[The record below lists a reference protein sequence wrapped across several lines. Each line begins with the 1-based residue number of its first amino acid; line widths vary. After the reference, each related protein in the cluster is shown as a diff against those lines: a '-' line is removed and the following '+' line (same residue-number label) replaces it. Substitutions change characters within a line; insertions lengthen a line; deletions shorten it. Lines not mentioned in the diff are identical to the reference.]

1 MKPELRGKI
10 SVLLII
16 SAFIIGSTTQSGFSF
31 GREIFLDLGLPI
43 WTNGRTG
50 FNYVSI
56 ISLIILFLGIILA
69 KTEVPRRRVGILIL
83 FLIVLSPMLISIIE
97 PVYFKM
103 HKELAAVQYD
113 SKRTHFNVRSSEDNK
128 HIIVQGTVVLTNDG
142 KNPVTLSM
150 KIAADSNI
158 ERDWFWQDIILFR
171 GHISEEPGVF
181 TLLPGETQTIPTFST
196 IPSKN
201 VSSLHGSINGPNLI
215 LFMGDEVRRV
225 GY

>member
-10 SVLLII
+10 SVLSII
-16 SAFIIGSTTQSGFSF
+16 SAFMIGSTTQTGFSF
-31 GREIFLDLGLPI
+31 GRELFLNLGLPI
-43 WTNGRTG
+43 WTNVRTG

-56 ISLIILFLGIILA
+56 ISLIILVLGIRLA
-69 KTEVPRRRVGILIL
+69 KTEVPRSRIGILIL

-113 SKRTHFNVRSSEDNK
+113 SKRTHFNIRSSEDNK
-128 HIIVQGTVVLTNDG
+128 HIIVQGTVVLTNHG
-142 KNPVTLSM
+142 KNPVKLSM
-150 KIAADSNI
+150 KIPADSNI

-171 GHISEEPGVF
+171 GDISEEPGVF

-201 VSSLHGSINGPNLI
+201 VYSLHGSIDGPNLI
-215 LFMGDEVRRV
+215 LFTEDEVRRV